1 MISNVLDL
9 NPGGLKIEKEI
20 KFQYSIGWMDNLM
33 KLLSKTLNITLKK
46 FIPVKERVPVKLFL
60 VGIYTLD
67 VMLTSLVKV
76 QF

>member
-20 KFQYSIGWMDNLM
+20 KFQYSIAWMDNLM
-33 KLLSKTLNITLKK
+33 KLLSKILNITSKK
-46 FIPVKERVPVKLFL
+46 FIPVRERVLVKSFH

-67 VMLTSLVKV
+67 VMLTFLVKV
-76 QF
+76 PF